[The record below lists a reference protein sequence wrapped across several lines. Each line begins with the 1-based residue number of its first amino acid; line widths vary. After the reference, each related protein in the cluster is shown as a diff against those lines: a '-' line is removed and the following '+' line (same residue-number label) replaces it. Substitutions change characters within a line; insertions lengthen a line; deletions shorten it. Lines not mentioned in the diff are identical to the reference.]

1 MLTCSHIPGETK
13 KQHRLVDSHF
23 FRSGLL
29 LSIIVA
35 FTACTSSNTGL
46 GTLEKSANSAEVQAP
61 DGNPLPENAG
71 GAGANPTDPHSAN
84 PNQQSSN
91 TPLPSG
97 HLGDRPNKVPL
108 PTPLPLQQQQ
118 QANAQ
123 QPAESGNKQI
133 ASQAAP
139 QSEANAR
146 NLENPQATQ
155 TATTEEQKP
164 KKTALFSFGRKKE
177 ELAQP
182 MNAPQSSD
190 ITPAH
195 TPPTDKGASP
205 SATSTVAPLQNTIVP
220 PQKPASVAND
230 QTSTEART
238 ESSDSTSPAP
248 EHDATS
254 QKKGG
259 LMRLFGHSD
268 NRKENKPVDNGTKT
282 ALVPLPKK
290 DPHEYNDVLPGVRP
304 NGGIVIKHRTSL
316 YDDTDID
323 ANEIDS
329 PSLYTLASVSMYGRS
344 LPNGLK
350 VARKDVEVS
359 CLRPQLV
366 AILKTIERRF
376 NKPVIIT
383 SGYRSP
389 AYNQKVNGAKRSM
402 HMSCAAADIQVPDT
416 NKWDVAKF
424 VRALPNR
431 GGVGTYCHQSIHVD
445 VGPKRDWNWSCSAKN

>member
-1 MLTCSHIPGETK
+1 MLTCSHIFRKTK
-13 KQHRLVDSHF
+13 KQHRLVGSHL

-29 LSIIVA
+29 LSLIVA
-35 FTACTSSNTGL
+35 FTACTSSNGGL
-46 GTLEKSANSAEVQAP
+46 GTLEKPTNSAEMRAP
-61 DGNPLPENAG
+61 DGNPLPENTG
-71 GAGANPTDPHSAN
+71 GDGANSTDPNSTN
-84 PNQQSSN
+84 PNQQTSN
-91 TPLPSG
+91 IPVPSAYS
-97 HLGDRPNKVPL
+97 GDRPNKVPL
-108 PTPLPLQQQQ
+108 PTPLPLQEKQ
-118 QANAQ
+118 QANVQ
-123 QPAESGNKQI
+123 QLAASGNKQVAFQA
-133 ASQAAP
+133 ASQPEASA
-139 QSEANAR
+139 QSPEA
-146 NLENPQATQ
+146 PQAT
-155 TATTEEQKP
+155 TTEEQKP

-182 MNAPQSSD
+182 VNAPRSDDVAPAQTVSTDNGTPSS
-190 ITPAH
+190 T
-195 TPPTDKGASP
+195 
-205 SATSTVAPLQNTIVP
+205 TSTVAPLQNTIAT
-220 PQKPASVAND
+220 PQKP
-230 QTSTEART
+230 TSDKNSQATTEAHTDPT
-238 ESSDSTSPAP
+238 EPPAPAP

-254 QKKGG
+254 QEKGG

-268 NRKENKPVDNGTKT
+268 NKKGNKPVDNETKT

>member
-1 MLTCSHIPGETK
+1 MTSC
-13 KQHRLVDSHF
+13 
-23 FRSGLL
+23 
-29 LSIIVA
+29 
-35 FTACTSSNTGL
+35 TANNNGL
-46 GTLEKSANSAEVQAP
+46 GVFDKSSKTPQTQTPDNNSIEANSAESTQGSINSTEHNVNP
-61 DGNPLPENAG
+61 DDNGQGKDQPKN
-71 GAGANPTDPHSAN
+71 
-84 PNQQSSN
+84 
-91 TPLPSG
+91 
-97 HLGDRPNKVPL
+97 VPV
-108 PTPLPLQQQQ
+108 PTPLPLSGQKLNEKPQTAMTESPLPDQSAAKIGNQ
-118 QANAQ
+118 V
-123 QPAESGNKQI
+123 PAEVTAG
-133 ASQAAP
+133 AP
-139 QSEANAR
+139 
-146 NLENPQATQ
+146 
-155 TATTEEQKP
+155 ATTEEPKP
-164 KKTALFSFGRKKE
+164 KKTAFFSFGRSKE
-177 ELAQP
+177 KTDQTQDP
-182 MNAPQSSD
+182 PDSGQSPSSGTLPTANNSTSNPSVA
-190 ITPAH
+190 TPATNTV
-195 TPPTDKGASP
+195 TPTEKANAGA
-205 SATSTVAPLQNTIVP
+205 TG
-220 PQKPASVAND
+220 
-230 QTSTEART
+230 
-238 ESSDSTSPAP
+238 SDSSQSTAQSPENRNLPP

-254 QKKGG
+254 QKKGS
-259 LMRLFGHSD
+259 LMRLFGRSD
-268 NRKENKPVDNGTKT
+268 NNKENKPVDSETKT

-389 AYNQKVNGAKRSM
+389 SYNQKVNGAKRSM

-416 NKWDVAKF
+416 NKWEVAKF

-445 VGPKRDWNWSCSAKN
+445 VGPKRDWNWTCSAKN

>member
-1 MLTCSHIPGETK
+1 MALTSC
-13 KQHRLVDSHF
+13 
-23 FRSGLL
+23 
-29 LSIIVA
+29 
-35 FTACTSSNTGL
+35 TANNNGL
-46 GTLEKSANSAEVQAP
+46 GVFDKSSKTPQTQTPDNNSIEANSAESTQGSINSTEHNVNP
-61 DGNPLPENAG
+61 DDNGQGKDQPKN
-71 GAGANPTDPHSAN
+71 
-84 PNQQSSN
+84 
-91 TPLPSG
+91 
-97 HLGDRPNKVPL
+97 VPV
-108 PTPLPLQQQQ
+108 PTPLPLSGQKLNEKPQTAMTESPLPDQSAAKIGNQ
-118 QANAQ
+118 V
-123 QPAESGNKQI
+123 PAEVTAG
-133 ASQAAP
+133 AP
-139 QSEANAR
+139 
-146 NLENPQATQ
+146 
-155 TATTEEQKP
+155 ATTEEPKP
-164 KKTALFSFGRKKE
+164 KKTAFFSFGRSKE
-177 ELAQP
+177 KTDQTQDP
-182 MNAPQSSD
+182 PDSGQSPSSGTLPTANNSTSNPSVA
-190 ITPAH
+190 TPATNTV
-195 TPPTDKGASP
+195 TPTEKANAGA
-205 SATSTVAPLQNTIVP
+205 TG
-220 PQKPASVAND
+220 
-230 QTSTEART
+230 
-238 ESSDSTSPAP
+238 SDSSQSTAQSPENRNLPP

-254 QKKGG
+254 QKKGS
-259 LMRLFGHSD
+259 LMRLFGRSD
-268 NRKENKPVDNGTKT
+268 NNKENKPVDSETKT

-389 AYNQKVNGAKRSM
+389 SYNQKVNGAKRSM

-416 NKWDVAKF
+416 NKWEVAKF

-445 VGPKRDWNWSCSAKN
+445 VGPKRDWNWTCSAKN

>member
-1 MLTCSHIPGETK
+1 MLADTDIFLTK
-13 KQHRLVDSHF
+13 KKPHRF
-23 FRSGLL
+23 FYRNLLGLGLFMSATLILTACNSNNGMLGTIDKTAQTSQPSVSENNSGQSGNLENGLNSGLPPEQN
-29 LSIIVA
+29 SNSSAKIPVPTQMPAQNQKAVA
-35 FTACTSSNTGL
+35 SEQQAMQ
-46 GTLEKSANSAEVQAP
+46 EVKKSGERI
-61 DGNPLPENAG
+61 
-71 GAGANPTDPHSAN
+71 
-84 PNQQSSN
+84 N
-91 TPLPSG
+91 TPTSPQVS
-97 HLGDRPNKVPL
+97 
-108 PTPLPLQQQQ
+108 PLQQPTE
-118 QANAQ
+118 QA
-123 QPAESGNKQI
+123 
-133 ASQAAP
+133 
-139 QSEANAR
+139 
-146 NLENPQATQ
+146 L
-155 TATTEEQKP
+155 TEEQKP
-164 KKTALFSFGRKKE
+164 KKTALFSFGKKK
-177 ELAQP
+177 ADI
-182 MNAPQSSD
+182 APVEQ
-190 ITPAH
+190 TPAAPEMSAQQTLAMNGQAPVSSQVAPSSNGNEPSPKSDNSNIPPST
-195 TPPTDKGASP
+195 TPPAQSIE
-205 SATSTVAPLQNTIVP
+205 TSRQ
-220 PQKPASVAND
+220 
-230 QTSTEART
+230 
-238 ESSDSTSPAP
+238 AP
-248 EHDATS
+248 ERDATS
-254 QKKGG
+254 QKKGS
-259 LMRLFGHSD
+259 LMRLFGRSD
-268 NRKENKPVDNGTKT
+268 SQRQNKPVDSETKA

-329 PSLYTLASVSMYGRS
+329 PSLYTLASVSLYGRS

-416 NKWDVAKF
+416 DKWEVAKF

-445 VGPKRDWNWSCSAKN
+445 VGPKRDWNWSCSVKN

>member
-1 MLTCSHIPGETK
+1 MLASNDIFPKTN
-13 KQHRLVDSHF
+13 KQPFVLCQHLL
-23 FRSGLL
+23 RSGLVISL
-29 LSIIVA
+29 VLALTSC
-35 FTACTSSNTGL
+35 TANNNGL
-46 GTLEKSANSAEVQAP
+46 GVFDKSSKTPQTQTPDNNSIEANSAENTQDSINSTEHNVNP
-61 DGNPLPENAG
+61 D
-71 GAGANPTDPHSAN
+71 AN
-84 PNQQSSN
+84 
-91 TPLPSG
+91 G
-97 HLGDRPNKVPL
+97 HGKDQPKNVPV
-108 PTPLPLQQQQ
+108 PTPLPLSGQKLNEKQQTAMTQSPLPDQ
-118 QANAQ
+118 SAAKIGNQV
-123 QPAESGNKQI
+123 PAEVT
-133 ASQAAP
+133 AAAP
-139 QSEANAR
+139 
-146 NLENPQATQ
+146 AT
-155 TATTEEQKP
+155 AEEQKP
-164 KKTALFSFGRKKE
+164 KKTAFFSFGRSKE
-177 ELAQP
+177 KTEQTQDP
-182 MNAPQSSD
+182 PDSGQSPSSGTLPTANNSASNPSVG
-190 ITPAH
+190 TPATNTV
-195 TPPTDKGASP
+195 TPPAKANAGA
-205 SATSTVAPLQNTIVP
+205 TG
-220 PQKPASVAND
+220 
-230 QTSTEART
+230 
-238 ESSDSTSPAP
+238 SDSSQSTAQSPENRNLPP

-254 QKKGG
+254 QKKGS
-259 LMRLFGHSD
+259 LMRLFGRSD
-268 NRKENKPVDNGTKT
+268 NNKENKPVDSETKT

-389 AYNQKVNGAKRSM
+389 SYNQKVNGAKRSM

-416 NKWDVAKF
+416 NKWEVAKF

-445 VGPKRDWNWSCSAKN
+445 VGPKRDWNWTCSAKN

>member
-1 MLTCSHIPGETK
+1 MSVTL
-13 KQHRLVDSHF
+13 
-23 FRSGLL
+23 
-29 LSIIVA
+29 A
-35 FTACTSSNTGL
+35 FTACTTSNGGL
-46 GTLEKSANSAEVQAP
+46 GPIENSAQ
-61 DGNPLPENAG
+61 
-71 GAGANPTDPHSAN
+71 N
-84 PNQQSSN
+84 PNPQMSENDPSQSIEPDNNAAPNSTPSPDQRSN
-91 TPLPSG
+91 PAS
-97 HLGDRPNKVPL
+97 NVPV
-108 PTPLPLQQQQ
+108 PMSPPLQHQQTAAAGQ
-118 QANAQ
+118 TAASSTQNSGTQ
-123 QPAESGNKQI
+123 QPSEQPLAEEK
-133 ASQAAP
+133 
-139 QSEANAR
+139 
-146 NLENPQATQ
+146 
-155 TATTEEQKP
+155 KP

-177 ELAQP
+177 EPAAVVQSPATDEGSVPQQTLAMNEQTPATSPITQP
-182 MNAPQSSD
+182 SNAKAPSAKIDDSKATSSPNEGSSQPAETPQQAPQ
-190 ITPAH
+190 
-195 TPPTDKGASP
+195 
-205 SATSTVAPLQNTIVP
+205 
-220 PQKPASVAND
+220 
-230 QTSTEART
+230 R
-238 ESSDSTSPAP
+238 
-248 EHDATS
+248 DATS
-254 QKKGG
+254 QKKGS
-259 LMRLFGHSD
+259 LMRLFGRSD
-268 NRKENKPVDNGTKT
+268 AQKQNKPVDSETKA
-282 ALVPLPKK
+282 ALIPLPKK

-329 PSLYTLASVSMYGRS
+329 PSLYTLASVSIYGRS

-350 VARKDVEVS
+350 VARKEVEVS

>member
-1 MLTCSHIPGETK
+1 MLALTSC
-13 KQHRLVDSHF
+13 
-23 FRSGLL
+23 
-29 LSIIVA
+29 
-35 FTACTSSNTGL
+35 TANNNGL
-46 GTLEKSANSAEVQAP
+46 GVFDKSSKTPQTQTPDNNSIEANSAENTQDSINSTEHNVNP
-61 DGNPLPENAG
+61 D
-71 GAGANPTDPHSAN
+71 AN
-84 PNQQSSN
+84 
-91 TPLPSG
+91 G
-97 HLGDRPNKVPL
+97 HGKDQPKNVPV
-108 PTPLPLQQQQ
+108 PTPLPLSGQKLNEKQQTAMTQSPLPDQ
-118 QANAQ
+118 SAAKIGNQV
-123 QPAESGNKQI
+123 PAEVTAG
-133 ASQAAP
+133 AP
-139 QSEANAR
+139 
-146 NLENPQATQ
+146 
-155 TATTEEQKP
+155 ATTEEPKP
-164 KKTALFSFGRKKE
+164 KKTAFFSFGRSKE
-177 ELAQP
+177 KTEQTQDP
-182 MNAPQSSD
+182 PDSGQSPSSGTLQTANNSTSNPSVG
-190 ITPAH
+190 TPATNTV
-195 TPPTDKGASP
+195 TPTEKANAGA
-205 SATSTVAPLQNTIVP
+205 TG
-220 PQKPASVAND
+220 
-230 QTSTEART
+230 
-238 ESSDSTSPAP
+238 SDSSQSTAQSPENRNLPP

-254 QKKGG
+254 QKKGS
-259 LMRLFGHSD
+259 LMRLFGRSD
-268 NRKENKPVDNGTKT
+268 SNKENKPVDSETKT

-389 AYNQKVNGAKRSM
+389 SYNQKVNGAKRSM

-416 NKWDVAKF
+416 NKWEVAKF

-445 VGPKRDWNWSCSAKN
+445 VGPKRDWNWTCSAKN

>member
-1 MLTCSHIPGETK
+1 MTSC
-13 KQHRLVDSHF
+13 
-23 FRSGLL
+23 
-29 LSIIVA
+29 
-35 FTACTSSNTGL
+35 TANNNGL
-46 GTLEKSANSAEVQAP
+46 GVFDKSSKTPQTQTPDNNSIEANSAENTQDSINSTEHNVNP
-61 DGNPLPENAG
+61 D
-71 GAGANPTDPHSAN
+71 AN
-84 PNQQSSN
+84 
-91 TPLPSG
+91 G
-97 HLGDRPNKVPL
+97 HGKDQPKNVPV
-108 PTPLPLQQQQ
+108 PTPLPLSGQKLNEKQQTAMTQSPLPDQ
-118 QANAQ
+118 SAAKIGNQV
-123 QPAESGNKQI
+123 PAEVT
-133 ASQAAP
+133 AAAP
-139 QSEANAR
+139 
-146 NLENPQATQ
+146 AT
-155 TATTEEQKP
+155 AEEQKP
-164 KKTALFSFGRKKE
+164 KKTAFFSFGRSKE
-177 ELAQP
+177 KTEQTQDP
-182 MNAPQSSD
+182 PDSGQSPSSGTLPTANNSASNPSVGTPATNT
-190 ITPAH
+190 ITPTEKANA
-195 TPPTDKGASP
+195 GA
-205 SATSTVAPLQNTIVP
+205 TG
-220 PQKPASVAND
+220 
-230 QTSTEART
+230 
-238 ESSDSTSPAP
+238 SDSSQSTAQSPENRNLPP

-254 QKKGG
+254 QKKGS
-259 LMRLFGHSD
+259 LMRLFGRSD
-268 NRKENKPVDNGTKT
+268 NNKENKPVDSETKT

-389 AYNQKVNGAKRSM
+389 SYNQKVNGAKRSM

-416 NKWDVAKF
+416 NKWEVAKF

-445 VGPKRDWNWSCSAKN
+445 VGPKRDWNWTCSAKN

>member
-1 MLTCSHIPGETK
+1 MTESPLPD
-13 KQHRLVDSHF
+13 Q
-23 FRSGLL
+23 
-29 LSIIVA
+29 
-35 FTACTSSNTGL
+35 
-46 GTLEKSANSAEVQAP
+46 SAAKIGNQVPAEVT
-61 DGNPLPENAG
+61 
-71 GAGANPTDPHSAN
+71 AGAP
-84 PNQQSSN
+84 
-91 TPLPSG
+91 
-97 HLGDRPNKVPL
+97 
-108 PTPLPLQQQQ
+108 
-118 QANAQ
+118 
-123 QPAESGNKQI
+123 
-133 ASQAAP
+133 
-139 QSEANAR
+139 
-146 NLENPQATQ
+146 
-155 TATTEEQKP
+155 ATTEEPKP
-164 KKTALFSFGRKKE
+164 KKTAFFSFGRSKE
-177 ELAQP
+177 KTDQTQDP
-182 MNAPQSSD
+182 PDSGQSPSSGTLPTANNSTSNPSVA
-190 ITPAH
+190 TPATNTV
-195 TPPTDKGASP
+195 TPTEKANAGA
-205 SATSTVAPLQNTIVP
+205 TG
-220 PQKPASVAND
+220 
-230 QTSTEART
+230 
-238 ESSDSTSPAP
+238 SDSSQSTAQSPENRNLPP

-254 QKKGG
+254 QKKGS
-259 LMRLFGHSD
+259 LMRLFGRSD
-268 NRKENKPVDNGTKT
+268 NNKENKPVDSETKT

-389 AYNQKVNGAKRSM
+389 SYNQKVNGAKRSM

-416 NKWDVAKF
+416 NKWEVAKF

-445 VGPKRDWNWSCSAKN
+445 VGPKRDWNWTCSAKN